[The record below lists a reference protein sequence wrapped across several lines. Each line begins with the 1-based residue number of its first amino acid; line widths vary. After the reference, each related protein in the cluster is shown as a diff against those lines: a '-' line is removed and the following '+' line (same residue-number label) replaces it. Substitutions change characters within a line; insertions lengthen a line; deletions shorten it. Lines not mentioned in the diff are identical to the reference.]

1 MFKPL
6 KTSIRTWSSDKY
18 PKTLGLL
25 RMLGCWSTERRQQA
39 RDCVE
44 RIICRNLAADK
55 KLESDALR
63 IYNEFVC
70 YMPLEKW
77 MSVDFRNEVFC
88 LLSVIGCGRKN
99 SFYPTLL
106 WTTKEVATHVF
117 CQFSDTFPHIVFIAK
132 SPNWWSLAMWINSNC
147 PIAWV

>member
-1 MFKPL
+1 M
-6 KTSIRTWSSDKY
+6 
-18 PKTLGLL
+18 
-25 RMLGCWSTERRQQA
+25 ERRQQA

-77 MSVDFRNEVFC
+77 MSVDFRNDVFC
-88 LLSVIGCGRKN
+88 LLSVIAIVNHER
-99 SFYPTLL
+99 SSYTRLL
-106 WTTKEVATHVF
+106 
-117 CQFSDTFPHIVFIAK
+117 
-132 SPNWWSLAMWINSNC
+132 
-147 PIAWV
+147 PI